1 MRIVISIVHT
11 KGGVGKTT
19 SAIYLAA
26 AAARQGLRVVVLDAD
41 PQGSALLWAQAAAAA
56 GEPMPFT
63 VLAAD
68 MRMITAPPTADL
80 VLIDTP
86 PGYPQLIDA
95 AIDAADFVLLPTG
108 ASPLDL
114 MRAWPTLQVT
124 AHRPTAVLLTQ
135 VMLNS
140 KLAVEARAALEDEGV
155 PVLSTPIVRR
165 EGSPAGFRLRPA
177 GPRRLRRRTGRNL
190 GSHHRGGSGLMAGDL
205 RSKLAKTTAATPM
218 ARTADTF
225 TGGGAAISG
234 ASRNNTRTTVY
245 LAPDLRRRLKI
256 AAAERDIPMNDIIVT
271 AVERWL
277 VEEATPPNAT

>member
-124 AHRPTAVLLTQ
+124 AHRPTVLLTQ

-165 EGSPAGFRLRPA
+165 EGVRQAFASV
-177 GPRRLRRRTGRNL
+177 PRDLVGY
-190 GSHHRGGSGLMAGDL
+190 GDV
-205 RSKLAKTTAATPM
+205 LAEILE
-218 ARTADTF
+218 
-225 TGGGAAISG
+225 AI
-234 ASRNNTRTTVY
+234 T
-245 LAPDLRRRLKI
+245 
-256 AAAERDIPMNDIIVT
+256 
-271 AVERWL
+271 
-277 VEEATPPNAT
+277 EEVPV